1 MTHIILNIAMKQMLF
16 VKEKTKKQIEQDE
29 IIKIIEAID
38 SKIKQKHKL
47 IMNFTAEANGKRVV
61 KQVYQLGR
69 NFYGYR

>member
-1 MTHIILNIAMKQMLF
+1 MKQMLF

-47 IMNFTAEANGKRVV
+47 MGSKWEKSC
-61 KQVYQLGR
+61 
-69 NFYGYR
+69 

>member
-29 IIKIIEAID
+29 IIKIIEAIA
-38 SKIKQKHKL
+38 SKIKQKHKS

-61 KQVYQLGR
+61 K
-69 NFYGYR
+69 

>member
-47 IMNFTAEANGKRVV
+47 IMNFTAEANGERVV
-61 KQVYQLGR
+61 K
-69 NFYGYR
+69 

>member
-61 KQVYQLGR
+61 K
-69 NFYGYR
+69 

>member
-1 MTHIILNIAMKQMLF
+1 MKQMLF

-38 SKIKQKHKL
+38 SKIKQKHKS

-61 KQVYQLGR
+61 K
-69 NFYGYR
+69 

>member
-1 MTHIILNIAMKQMLF
+1 MKQMLF

-29 IIKIIEAID
+29 IIKIIKAID

-61 KQVYQLGR
+61 K
-69 NFYGYR
+69 

>member
-61 KQVYQLGR
+61 KQVHQLGR

>member
-29 IIKIIEAID
+29 IIKIIKAID

-61 KQVYQLGR
+61 K
-69 NFYGYR
+69 